1 MSSSYQTQYYPQQPD
16 NNNLGVL
23 ATGTLAGGGMATL
36 AALAL
41 MRRGKNIS
49 ATTDLSQKGASAIS
63 NVAGKKY
70 TVKKPGPVPPST
82 PAETV
87 FTNIPEGQTQPV
99 VRPGDTV
106 LSPGRSLLSGPALS
120 QAGKPAEL
128 PKPVKGSIQEREAQ
142 DNLRRYIST
151 VQAGILA
158 KDETY
163 YAALKQAKDLG
174 IGVTLD
180 PSMKRTN
187 KGNKRRS

>member
-1 MSSSYQTQYYPQQPD
+1 M
-16 NNNLGVL
+16 
-23 ATGTLAGGGMATL
+23 
-36 AALAL
+36 
-41 MRRGKNIS
+41 
-49 ATTDLSQKGASAIS
+49 
-63 NVAGKKY
+63 
-70 TVKKPGPVPPST
+70 
-82 PAETV
+82 
-87 FTNIPEGQTQPV
+87 

-106 LSPGRSLLSGPALS
+106 LAPGRSLLSGPALS
-120 QAGKPAEL
+120 RAGKPNEL
-128 PKPVKGSIQEREAQ
+128 PKPVAGSIQEREAQ

-174 IGVTLD
+174 IGVPLD

>member
-16 NNNLGVL
+16 NNNLGLL
-23 ATGTLAGGGMATL
+23 ATGTLAGGGIATL
-36 AALAL
+36 AALRF
-41 MRRGKNIS
+41 MKKGKILQ
-49 ATTDLSQKGASAIS
+49 DLSQKGRDPNIDA
-63 NVAGKKY
+63 VAGKKY
-70 TVKKPGPVPPST
+70 PKRPGPVTPST

-99 VRPGDTV
+99 VRPSDTV
-106 LSPGRSLLSGPALS
+106 LSPGKSLLSGPALS
-120 QAGKPAEL
+120 QAGKPAERA
-128 PKPVKGSIQEREAQ
+128 KPVKGSIQEREAQ

-163 YAALKQAKDLG
+163 YAALKQARDLG
-174 IGVTLD
+174 IGVPLD
-180 PSMKRTN
+180 PSMKRTS

>member
-23 ATGTLAGGGMATL
+23 ATGTLAGGGIATL
-36 AALAL
+36 AALRF
-41 MRRGKNIS
+41 MKKGKILQ
-49 ATTDLSQKGASAIS
+49 DLSRKGRDPNIDAM
-63 NVAGKKY
+63 AGKKY
-70 TVKKPGPVPPST
+70 PKKPGPVPPST

-120 QAGKPAEL
+120 KAGRPSEA
-128 PKPVKGSIQEREAQ
+128 PMPVKGSIQEREAQ
-142 DNLRRYIST
+142 DNVRRYLST
-151 VQAGILA
+151 VHAGLLA

-163 YAALKQAKDLG
+163 FDMLKQAKSLG
-174 IGVTLD
+174 IKVPLD

-187 KGNKRRS
+187 KGNKRTS

>member
-23 ATGTLAGGGMATL
+23 ATGTLAGGGIATL

-70 TVKKPGPVPPST
+70 TAKKPGPVPPST

-99 VRPGDTV
+99 VRPDDTV
-106 LSPGRSLLSGPALS
+106 MVPGRSLLSGPTMS
-120 QAGKPAEL
+120 KPGRPPET
-128 PKPVKGSIQEREAQ
+128 PMPVKGSIQAREAQ
-142 DNLRRYIST
+142 DNVRRYIST
-151 VQAGILA
+151 VQAGLLA

-163 YAALKQAKDLG
+163 FDMLKQAKALG
-174 IGVTLD
+174 IKVPLD

-187 KGNKRRS
+187 KGNKRTS

>member
-23 ATGTLAGGGMATL
+23 ATGTLAGGGIATL

-49 ATTDLSQKGASAIS
+49 ATTDLSRKGRDPNIDAM
-63 NVAGKKY
+63 AGKKY
-70 TVKKPGPVPPST
+70 PKKPGPVPPST

-128 PKPVKGSIQEREAQ
+128 SKPVKGSIQEREAQ

-151 VQAGILA
+151 VQSGLLA

-174 IGVTLD
+174 IGVPLD

>member
-1 MSSSYQTQYYPQQPD
+1 M
-16 NNNLGVL
+16 
-23 ATGTLAGGGMATL
+23 
-36 AALAL
+36 
-41 MRRGKNIS
+41 
-49 ATTDLSQKGASAIS
+49 
-63 NVAGKKY
+63 
-70 TVKKPGPVPPST
+70 
-82 PAETV
+82 
-87 FTNIPEGQTQPV
+87 

-187 KGNKRRS
+187 KGNRER